1 MPIKILLLS
10 SAGYPKTVNR
20 ISDNA
25 LSHCGRLR
33 KVMVVSFLFCF
44 FNIFGQPMA
53 EKHLP
58 HHHESAVEECDN
70 FIRIEGSTNVN
81 HFHFE
86 QIFKKKDE
94 IIEEESQLGEIIK
107 LKIPVREFTPS
118 NPMMLDDFL
127 KLIKASDYPFINITI
142 TFENIK
148 LPAGPESTVIPKI
161 KVGLAGSSQTY
172 EIPGRIHDCRKES
185 IHLNGKVSINLRDF
199 DLEPP
204 TKFMGMV
211 KVNSEVFINFGLTL
225 NK

>member
-86 QIFKKKDE
+86 QIFKKRMK
-94 IIEEESQLGEIIK
+94 SSRK
-107 LKIPVREFTPS
+107 
-118 NPMMLDDFL
+118 
-127 KLIKASDYPFINITI
+127 KAS
-142 TFENIK
+142 
-148 LPAGPESTVIPKI
+148 
-161 KVGLAGSSQTY
+161 
-172 EIPGRIHDCRKES
+172 
-185 IHLNGKVSINLRDF
+185 
-199 DLEPP
+199 
-204 TKFMGMV
+204 
-211 KVNSEVFINFGLTL
+211 
-225 NK
+225 